1 MTNKEI
7 ISSWIQTFV
16 NDNPSSLLMC
26 EGIKDG
32 FYGTIPNISQITNPE
47 RLIELPI
54 SEAASIG
61 MAIGASQFGLKPIV
75 CFQRVEF
82 GILALDQLITNG
94 SKIGRLTGNKFPCS
108 LLLRMVIGRGWGQ
121 GPLHSQSF
129 ESIWNCIPGLK
140 VFMPSSAED
149 YLESFEYFK
158 NNTGVVIS
166 LEHRWTHMI
175 NQSSFGTLSVLP
187 PNVPPLITVYS
198 YSFNSAIV
206 ARVKKKLQEY
216 NIEIECIH
224 ENTFLSKYRS
234 IKASVARTNRLITI
248 DIGASRLGLGGEVVA
263 KLIEDNSI
271 PTNFRF
277 CRLGTPWEIAPAQPE
292 LAKNYFPNELMLYE
306 AIQSMLPSEYTQ
318 SIELVISKVKADSKS
333 PCDVPDRSFNGPF

>member
-1 MTNKEI
+1 MINKDI
-7 ISSWIQTFV
+7 IASWIETYI

-26 EGIKDG
+26 EGIQDG
-32 FYGTIPNISQITNPE
+32 FYGTIPNISQINNPE

-61 MAIGASQFGLKPIV
+61 MAIGASQFGVKPIV

-94 SKIGRLTGNKFPCS
+94 SKIGLLTGNKYPCS

-149 YLESFEYFK
+149 YLECFDFFK
-158 NNTGVVIS
+158 NNMGVVIS

-175 NQSSFGTLSVLP
+175 NQYSFGKLSVLP
-187 PNVPPLITVYS
+187 AKAEPLVTIYS
-198 YSFNSAIV
+198 YSFNSAV
-206 ARVKKKLQEY
+206 AARVKQKLQEI
-216 NIEIECIH
+216 NIEVECIH
-224 ENTFLSKYRS
+224 ENSFLSSYNS
-234 IKASVARTNRLITI
+234 LKASVARTNKLITI
-248 DIGASRLGLGGEVVA
+248 DIGSSRLGLGGEVVA
-263 KLIEDNSI
+263 KLIEDKSI
-271 PTNFRF
+271 DNNFSC
-277 CRLGTPWEIAPAQPE
+277 CRLGTPWELAPAQPE
-292 LAKNYFPNELMLYE
+292 LTKNHFPNELMLYE
-306 AIQSMLPSEYTQ
+306 AVRNLLPSQYENK
-318 SIELVISKVKADSKS
+318 IGLLISNVKAEFKS
-333 PCDVPDRSFNGPF
+333 PCDVPDRSFTGPF